1 MKSDG
6 CNKMTCACGAYV
18 CYVCRKEI
26 PKNVAYAHFCQ
37 KPHCNHKSCGKCA
50 LYADVEKEDEK
61 RVKEAAKKAAKKQK
75 TSVDVESLLKNPNP
89 PPVAAAAAIAP
100 RHGHNNNMIAIQ
112 QQIQQLQQQ
121 NQQAQLNLQRAIER
135 LNQRQRQQGGRGGR
149 RRDRRDSG
157 RTRVHAEPAPG
168 AGRGQR
174 PVVAGRLRMGRDDVL
189 HSDCTR
195 IW

>member
-50 LYADVEKEDEK
+50 LYADVEKEDAK

-89 PPVAAAAAIAP
+89 PPVATAAAAIAP
-100 RHGHNNNMIAIQ
+100 RHGHIGHNNNMLAIQ
-112 QQIQQLQQQ
+112 QQIQQLQEQ
-121 NQQAQLNLQRAIER
+121 NRQAQLNLQRAIER
-135 LNQRQRQQGGRGGR
+135 LNQRQRQHGGRGGR
-149 RRDRRDSG
+149 RRNRNRGG
-157 RTRVHAEPAPG
+157 R
-168 AGRGQR
+168 
-174 PVVAGRLRMGRDDVL
+174 
-189 HSDCTR
+189 
-195 IW
+195 

>member
-1 MKSDG
+1 M
-6 CNKMTCACGAYV
+6 

-50 LYADVEKEDEK
+50 LYADVEKEDAK

-100 RHGHNNNMIAIQ
+100 RHGHVGHHNNMIAIQ

-135 LNQRQRQQGGRGGR
+135 LNQRQRQHGGRGGR
-149 RRDRRDSG
+149 RRNRNRGG
-157 RTRVHAEPAPG
+157 R
-168 AGRGQR
+168 
-174 PVVAGRLRMGRDDVL
+174 
-189 HSDCTR
+189 
-195 IW
+195 